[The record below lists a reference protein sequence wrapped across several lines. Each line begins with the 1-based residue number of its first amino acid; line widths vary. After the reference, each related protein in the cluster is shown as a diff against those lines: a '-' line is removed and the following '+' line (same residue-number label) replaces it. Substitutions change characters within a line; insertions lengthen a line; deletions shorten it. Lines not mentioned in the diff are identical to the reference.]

1 MRCLLP
7 LALLAIAASFAGC
20 GDKTSTDANDAVHV
34 LVVVTSHD
42 QIAEGEPTGLW
53 LEEFAVPYA
62 RFLEEGYAVTVAS
75 PKGGKAPV
83 DPRSTEGEEKPDAK
97 ALAALEKT
105 VKLDGLALD
114 DYDAVF
120 FPGGHGT
127 MFDLPESTTVQ
138 KAVAHF
144 IGKDQPA
151 AFVCHGPAAL
161 VGATLPDGTSVVKGR
176 KVTGFTDAEERAVKL
191 DDKMPF
197 LLETKLKELGGTFAG
212 ADNWQEHVV
221 VDGNLITGQN
231 PASSGKSADALIAR
245 LKATAGK

>member
-1 MRCLLP
+1 MRHFASLVLLLFSACL
-7 LALLAIAASFAGC
+7 IGC
-20 GDKTSTDANDAVHV
+20 GDKPAPTDDGVHV

-42 QIAEGEPTGLW
+42 KITDDKPTGLW

-62 RFLEEGYAVTVAS
+62 RFLDAGYTVTVAS
-75 PKGGKAPV
+75 PQGGKAPV
-83 DPRSTEGEEKPDAK
+83 DPASLNEEEKPDAK
-97 ALAALEKT
+97 AMAALENT
-105 VKLDGLALD
+105 VKLDGLTLD

-127 MFDLPESTTVQ
+127 MFDLPESATVQ

-161 VGATLPDGTSVVKGR
+161 VGATLADGTSVVKGR
-176 KVTGFTDAEERAVKL
+176 KVTGFTDSEERAVKL

-212 ADNWQEHVV
+212 AADWQEHVV

-231 PASSGKSADALIAR
+231 PASSGKAADALIAR
-245 LKATAGK
+245 LEAAGK